1 MLNKIMLI
9 GNIGRDAEVKQL
21 DNGASVANFSL
32 ATNEKWKDR
41 EGQTQERTEW
51 HKIVL
56 WGKAVEAIGQYLLK
70 GKQVY
75 VEGSTQTRKW
85 KDREGNDRTTV
96 EVRAS
101 QVRLLSGS
109 GLSADLDSVVK
120 DEPRSNITLDDV
132 PF

>member
-9 GNIGRDAEVKQL
+9 GNIGRDAEIKQL
-21 DNGASVANFSL
+21 DGGASVANFSI

-75 VEGSTQTRKW
+75 V
-85 KDREGNDRTTV
+85 D
-96 EVRAS
+96 
-101 QVRLLSGS
+101 
-109 GLSADLDSVVK
+109 
-120 DEPRSNITLDDV
+120 
-132 PF
+132 